1 MVIGYKTAKL
11 IEDLI
16 SNEEMTNNEI
26 IMPVCDPRG

>member
-26 IMPVCDPRG
+26 VGGRLF

>member
-26 IMPVCDPRG
+26 ITHKTF